1 MNKQKKFF
9 NPANTLSPFEESLQ
23 EKRHTFIAMLSLFTY
38 FNMQILNFYDDDDDD
53 IGMFT
58 ALSNI

>member
-1 MNKQKKFF
+1 MNKQKNFF

-23 EKRHTFIAMLSLFTY
+23 EKRHMFIAMLSLFTY
-38 FNMQILNFYDDDDDD
+38 FNMQILNFYDDDD